1 MVFKDYYQILEIS
14 SEADSS
20 EIKAAYRKQA
30 LKWHPDKHPDMDVK
44 SIMQD
49 INEAYAVLKDPEKR
63 KRYDQE
69 YILFKKAKHSYD
81 TEEESSK
88 SSNKHN
94 EKRQNHYSNYS
105 ETDSGYRWAYDYDYD
120 VKNDDLKEDI
130 KNAREYANNL
140 VNDFF
145 NELKRNSKLAAEG
158 AWQGVKGYVYSLI
171 FLIII
176 GLMIRACIS

>member
-1 MVFKDYYQILEIS
+1 MFKDYYQILEIS
-14 SEADSS
+14 SEASS
-20 EIKAAYRKQA
+20 FEVKAAYRKQA

-49 INEAYAVLKDPEKR
+49 INEAYAILKDPEKR
-63 KRYDQE
+63 RRYDQE
-69 YILFKKAKHSYD
+69 YILFKKANCSHS
-81 TEEESSK
+81 TKQNFSSPNSK
-88 SSNKHN
+88 QE
-94 EKRQNHYSNYS
+94 EKREYGNNSDTH
-105 ETDSGYRWAYDYDYD
+105 DSYRRAYDYDYD

-130 KNAREYANNL
+130 KNAREYANKL

-158 AWQGVKGYVYSLI
+158 AWEGVKGYVYSLI